1 MTSFESLL
9 ALAAANVGNEQ
20 ALEERLPV
28 VKPDTELRDTGTDRY
43 LSTMALCIFRAGFV
57 WRVVENK
64 WPQFETVFAGF
75 NPMAVAHFS
84 DEKLEQL
91 GQDARIIRNATKIRA
106 IRENA
111 VFILEEDA
119 ARGSFARLI
128 ADWPATDI
136 VGLWRYLAGKGSR
149 LGGNSGPMF
158 LRTMGKD
165 TFIMTKDV
173 CSALVNYGLT
183 DPFSVSSWRDLNRV
197 QQVFNRLH
205 EETGRP
211 LSHLSKILAYT
222 V

>member
-1 MTSFESLL
+1 MTSFEHLL
-9 ALAAANVGNEQ
+9 ALAAANAGGDT
-20 ALEERLPV
+20 ALDASLPAV
-28 VKPDTELRDTGTDRY
+28 SSATELAETGTDRY
-43 LSTMALCIFRAGFV
+43 LSAMALCIFRAGFV
-57 WRVVENK
+57 WKVVDNK
-64 WPQFETVFAGF
+64 WPQFETVFAAF

-91 GQDARIIRNATKIRA
+91 GQDARIIRNATKISAVRD
-106 IRENA
+106 NA
-111 VFILEEDA
+111 VFILTEDSE
-119 ARGSFARLI
+119 RGSFARTI
-128 ADWPATDI
+128 AEWPVTDI
-136 VGLWRYLAGKGSR
+136 VGLWRYLASKGSR

-173 CSALVNYGLT
+173 CSALVNHGLT
-183 DPFSVSSWRDLNRV
+183 DAFSVTSWRDLNRV

-205 EETGRP
+205 EQTGRP